1 MYISVIMLHLFQE
14 LVNFLY
20 VTNSVL
26 PSAPNIIASGI
37 NSEVSYVPNFNSVKG
52 AAYITSDG
60 RENGDW
66 RGVDEVTS
74 NQYFT
79 WIYYGINASRSS
91 SIYGRAD
98 TIRPQSKSCKFFI
111 RY

>member
-1 MYISVIMLHLFQE
+1 M
-14 LVNFLY
+14 
-20 VTNSVL
+20 L
-26 PSAPNIIASGI
+26 PSAPNINASGI
-37 NSEVSYVPNFNSVKG
+37 NSEISYVPNFNGVKG

-60 RENGDW
+60 RADESW
-66 RGVDEVTS
+66 RGITNTS
-74 NQYFT
+74 NQNFT